1 MKRIVRFA
9 PLLVLLAVAAAVFA
23 SGVTR
28 YVSFEQFQRSEA
40 GLRSL
45 VRDHVA
51 LALVAY
57 VAVYMVATAVSIPG
71 AIILTIAGGY
81 LFGTWVGGGAAAV
94 GATAGAILVFL
105 AVRTSLGALLRERAE
120 RSGGRLKSIMDGVQA
135 GAFGYILTLRLI
147 PLAPFWLV
155 NVAAALANA
164 PLRAYALATAIG
176 ILPATFIDSAIGA
189 GVGQVLARGEKPDL
203 GTIFEFRIL
212 APLVA
217 LGLLSLGATLY
228 QRRKAGRA
236 GSPMPRQIKAD
247 LVVIGAGSGGLSVAA
262 GAAQLGLKVVLF
274 EKGEMGGDCLNYGCV
289 PSKALI
295 AAADAAHQARI
306 ASRLGVRVEAV
317 SVDFMQ
323 VMAHVRAAIAAIAP
337 NDSQDR
343 FEGLGVEV
351 IREAASF
358 INAKTVASASVQVA
372 ARKIVI
378 ATGSRAVVPPIPGL
392 ADLAYLT
399 NETVFDLKALPEKL
413 IVLGGGP
420 IGIELGQ
427 AFRRLG
433 SQVSIID
440 SGHMLD
446 REERAAADVVLAQ
459 LADDGVE
466 LLSGFKAVRVEA
478 GPTVVVAGDDGERR
492 ISGSHL
498 LVAVGRAPS
507 LARLELGLTS
517 RFVR

>member
-1 MKRIVRFA
+1 
-9 PLLVLLAVAAAVFA
+9 
-23 SGVTR
+23 
-28 YVSFEQFQRSEA
+28 
-40 GLRSL
+40 
-45 VRDHVA
+45 
-51 LALVAY
+51 
-57 VAVYMVATAVSIPG
+57 
-71 AIILTIAGGY
+71 
-81 LFGTWVGGGAAAV
+81 
-94 GATAGAILVFL
+94 
-105 AVRTSLGALLRERAE
+105 
-120 RSGGRLKSIMDGVQA
+120 
-135 GAFGYILTLRLI
+135 
-147 PLAPFWLV
+147 
-155 NVAAALANA
+155 
-164 PLRAYALATAIG
+164 
-176 ILPATFIDSAIGA
+176 
-189 GVGQVLARGEKPDL
+189 
-203 GTIFEFRIL
+203 
-212 APLVA
+212 
-217 LGLLSLGATLY
+217 
-228 QRRKAGRA
+228 
-236 GSPMPRQIKAD
+236 MPRQIKAD
-247 LVVIGAGSGGLSVAA
+247 LVVIGAGSGGLSVAS

-295 AAADAAHQARI
+295 AVADAAQQART

-317 SVDFMQ
+317 SVDFTQ

-337 NDSQDR
+337 NDSQHR

-358 INAKTVASASVQVA
+358 IDAKTVASASVQVA

-378 ATGSRAVVPPIPGL
+378 ATGSHAVVPPIPGL

-446 REERAAADVVLAQ
+446 REERAAANVVLAQ
-459 LADDGVE
+459 LADEGVE
-466 LLSGFKAVRVEA
+466 LLAGFKAVCVEA

-507 LARLELGLTS
+507 LAGLELEKGDVAYGRQGVVTDATLRSTTNRRVFAVGDVAGRGQFTHLAGAQAGLVVRKAVFGLPVDAGSLAVPRVTYADPELAAIGLGEAEARKLHGDTIRIEHLELADNDRAQAEGDVRGFGKLVTTAKGKVLGVTLVGRHAGDHIAIWALVLSAGLTLS
-517 RFVR
+517 NLTGMIAPYPTRGEINKRLAGQWYAPRLFSKPARWLVSVLKHFV

>member
-9 PLLVLLAVAAAVFA
+9 PLLVLVAVAVAVFA
-23 SGVTR
+23 SGIGR
-28 YVSFEQFQRSEA
+28 YVSFETFQRSET

-120 RSGGRLKSIMDGVQA
+120 HSGGRLKTIMDGVQA

-203 GTIFEFRIL
+203 GVIFEFRIL

-228 QRRKAGRA
+228 QRRKARKD
-236 GSPMPRQIKAD
+236 RI
-247 LVVIGAGSGGLSVAA
+247 
-262 GAAQLGLKVVLF
+262 
-274 EKGEMGGDCLNYGCV
+274 
-289 PSKALI
+289 
-295 AAADAAHQARI
+295 ADA
-306 ASRLGVRVEAV
+306 
-317 SVDFMQ
+317 
-323 VMAHVRAAIAAIAP
+323 
-337 NDSQDR
+337 
-343 FEGLGVEV
+343 
-351 IREAASF
+351 
-358 INAKTVASASVQVA
+358 
-372 ARKIVI
+372 
-378 ATGSRAVVPPIPGL
+378 
-392 ADLAYLT
+392 
-399 NETVFDLKALPEKL
+399 
-413 IVLGGGP
+413 
-420 IGIELGQ
+420 
-427 AFRRLG
+427 
-433 SQVSIID
+433 
-440 SGHMLD
+440 
-446 REERAAADVVLAQ
+446 
-459 LADDGVE
+459 
-466 LLSGFKAVRVEA
+466 
-478 GPTVVVAGDDGERR
+478 
-492 ISGSHL
+492 
-498 LVAVGRAPS
+498 
-507 LARLELGLTS
+507 
-517 RFVR
+517 